1 MLKIKKI
8 KFPHPSFP
16 GKWKETIKKI
26 TERKREKAQANMQSD
41 EMMSLSEKLKLHR
54 DKVHLRTVLLAAA
67 AVLLV
72 GGAFV
77 YSRVRVLHRYSVL
90 SSVERSDDAATSYV
104 RLDNR
109 TLKCNPNGVTCVNDS
124 NEVQWNVTF
133 TLQNPIV
140 DVCGSTVVVGD
151 QRGQDV
157 YVFNKE
163 GQIGHFEVEYTLTKV
178 RVAAQGVVAAVLED
192 GDITYVNVYDSSGT
206 LLVKSK
212 TTMNE
217 NGYPLDID
225 ISADGQ
231 KLAVSYLTMD
241 NKDVKTNI
249 VFYNFSAVGQSAA
262 DYQVNSVEYE
272 AAVAPAV
279 HFLSGSYAV
288 ACRDD
293 GLTFFSGRQ
302 VPEQRAEITVEQEI
316 ISIFHSDDYV
326 GIITANEDEAHKN
339 KYKMQIYRADG
350 SRCGTGYF
358 DMDYTD
364 VVAEEGEI
372 ILYGTHDI
380 EIYST
385 GGRKKASVEYEKQIS
400 GMIKLG
406 GFHKYQ
412 VLTPV
417 STDKI
422 RLK

>member
-1 MLKIKKI
+1 MLNIKKI
-8 KFPHPSFP
+8 KFPRPSFP

-26 TERKREKAQANMQSD
+26 TEGKKEKAQADMQSD
-41 EMMSLSEKLKLHR
+41 EMMSLSDKLRLHR

-77 YSRVRVLHRYSVL
+77 YSRVRVLRHYKVL

-133 TLQNPIV
+133 TMQSPIV

-163 GQIGHFEVEYTLTKV
+163 GQMGHFEVEYTLTKV
-178 RVAAQGVVAAVLED
+178 RVASQGVVAAVLED
-192 GDITYVNVYDSSGT
+192 GAVTYVNVYDSSGT

-217 NGYPLDID
+217 TGYPLDID
-225 ISADGQ
+225 ISSDGQ
-231 KLAVSYLTMD
+231 KMAVSYLTID
-241 NKDVKTNI
+241 NKNVKANV
-249 VFYNFSAVGQSAA
+249 VFYNFSAVGQSHT
-262 DYQVNSVEYE
+262 DYEVSNAEYE
-272 AAVAPAV
+272 ASVVPAV
-279 HFLSGSYAV
+279 HFLSGNYVV
-288 ACRDD
+288 AYRDN
-293 GLTFFSGRQ
+293 GLTFFRGRQ
-302 VPEQRAEITVEQEI
+302 VPERKTEITVEQEI

-326 GIITANEDEAHKN
+326 GLITASDDEEHKY

-350 SRCGTGYF
+350 SKCGTGYF
-358 DMDYTD
+358 NMEYTD
-364 VVAEEGEI
+364 VIAADGEI

-380 EIYST
+380 EVYST
-385 GGRKKASVEYEKQIS
+385 SGRKIASVEYEKQIS
-400 GMIKLG
+400 GMIKLSG
-406 GFHKYQ
+406 IRRYQ
-412 VLTPV
+412 VLTPD

-422 RLK
+422 RIK

>member
-1 MLKIKKI
+1 M
-8 KFPHPSFP
+8 
-16 GKWKETIKKI
+16 
-26 TERKREKAQANMQSD
+26 
-41 EMMSLSEKLKLHR
+41 
-54 DKVHLRTVLLAAA
+54 
-67 AVLLV
+67 
-72 GGAFV
+72 
-77 YSRVRVLHRYSVL
+77 
-90 SSVERSDDAATSYV
+90 
-104 RLDNR
+104 
-109 TLKCNPNGVTCVNDS
+109 
-124 NEVQWNVTF
+124 
-133 TLQNPIV
+133 
-140 DVCGSTVVVGD
+140 
-151 QRGQDV
+151 
-157 YVFNKE
+157 
-163 GQIGHFEVEYTLTKV
+163 EYTLTKV

-302 VPEQRAEITVEQEI
+302 VPEQRAESTVDQEI
-316 ISIFHSDDYV
+316 FSIFHSDDYV

-358 DMDYTD
+358 DMDYTN

-412 VLTPV
+412 VLTPD

>member
-293 GLTFFSGRQ
+293 GLTFSAADRFLNRGRRLLWNRKLSVFSTAMIMSALLRRMRMRRIKTNIKCRFTVRMGADAAR
-302 VPEQRAEITVEQEI
+302 VILIWITPTWLRRREKSSSMERMI
-316 ISIFHSDDYV
+316 LKF
-326 GIITANEDEAHKN
+326 TAP
-339 KYKMQIYRADG
+339 
-350 SRCGTGYF
+350 
-358 DMDYTD
+358 
-364 VVAEEGEI
+364 AEE
-372 ILYGTHDI
+372 
-380 EIYST
+380 
-385 GGRKKASVEYEKQIS
+385 KKHLWNMKSRFPA
-400 GMIKLG
+400 
-406 GFHKYQ
+406 
-412 VLTPV
+412 
-417 STDKI
+417 
-422 RLK
+422 